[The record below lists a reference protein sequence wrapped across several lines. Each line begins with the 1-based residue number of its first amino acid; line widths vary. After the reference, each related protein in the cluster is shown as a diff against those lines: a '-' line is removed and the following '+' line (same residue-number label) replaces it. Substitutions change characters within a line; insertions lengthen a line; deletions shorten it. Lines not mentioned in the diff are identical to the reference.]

1 MYNVKPPLCNWKHQ
15 AYLSVLDN
23 ISGLMTMLTFSGVAR
38 GARGGP
44 PGRQSEE
51 GGKNGGKIK

>member
-38 GARGGP
+38 GARGDR
-44 PGRQSEE
+44 PGDNQKRAAKM
-51 GGKNGGKIK
+51 GVK